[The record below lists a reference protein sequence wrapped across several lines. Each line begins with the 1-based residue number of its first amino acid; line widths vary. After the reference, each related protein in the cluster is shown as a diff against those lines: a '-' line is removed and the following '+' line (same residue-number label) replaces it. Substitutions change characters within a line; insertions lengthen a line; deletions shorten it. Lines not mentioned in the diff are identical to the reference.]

1 MNIPWTV
8 FPHVFIFTISF
19 DCVTRFCSSPA
30 SLHFASATFKTIP
43 THLCRATPIGLCR
56 RTAARVC
63 ISVWQTFRMSNP
75 SPCGRSP
82 WSESV
87 CNILQW
93 LRATGFLQ
101 HSLGESPC
109 CKPVR
114 RIGELALLNTRR
126 KWFAIVD
133 SGIQATASM
142 PKGRWELHEGTWW
155 YVHLSKC
162 MWRGTELTESEQ
174 KW

>member
-1 MNIPWTV
+1 M
-8 FPHVFIFTISF
+8 FPHVFIFTTSI

-30 SLHFASATFKTIP
+30 SLHFVSATLKTIP

-87 CNILQW
+87 CNILKW

-101 HSLGESPC
+101 RSLGESPC
-109 CKPVR
+109 YKPHVR

-126 KWFAIVD
+126 KWSHRRFRFRNPSHSFNAKRKV
-133 SGIQATASM
+133 T
-142 PKGRWELHEGTWW
+142 ELHEGTWW

-162 MWRGTELTESEQ
+162 MWRGAELTESEP